1 MVKNTGN
8 VYGHHIEHILAD
20 NGENKQLF
28 NNDEEL
34 FYKERN
40 RLGALLIL
48 KGRDNLSSSN
58 ERYKEKLKT
67 YSHGTLWART
77 LTEDFYHKNPDF
89 NDFCKRYNLNFY
101 PIEEFN
107 QEAIEERQRLLFEI
121 TKLIW
126 GEKDANGT

>member
-1 MVKNTGN
+1 MVRNTGSVN
-8 VYGHHIEHILAD
+8 GFHVEHILAD
-20 NGENKQLF
+20 NEENRQLF

-34 FYKERN
+34 FFKERN

-48 KGRDNLSSSN
+48 KGRDNISSSN
-58 ERYKEKLKT
+58 ESYKEKLKT

-89 NDFCKRYNLNFY
+89 RDFCKRHNLDFHS
-101 PIEEFN
+101 IDTFN
-107 QEAIEERQRLLFEI
+107 QEAVEKRQKLLFEI
-121 TKLIW
+121 VKIIW